1 MSEIMIFWLALAVV
15 ALVIEMATVNLVPIW
30 FVAGAVA
37 AFVAALFGAA
47 LSVQIGIFV
56 LVTAILLIFTMPAAR
71 RLLQNSKQ
79 ATNSDRIIG
88 QEAVVTEEIDNIKGT
103 GQVKV
108 LGNIWSATSFD
119 NTVIPKGSKVTVDSI
134 SGVKAVVK
142 IDKE

>member
-15 ALVIEMATVNLVPIW
+15 ALVIEMATVNLVSIW